1 MSALSGRRRRLR
13 SEGARRIGPER
24 RIGGLVRWQGFPRR
38 AGGARP
44 GLWIAIAAAAV
55 LLILFLIAARTA
67 GGPRWGGPLLLVPA
81 AGLLATLGAAFVVLA
96 RRALAWLAG

>member
-1 MSALSGRRRRLR
+1 MSALSGRRRRAR

-24 RIGGLVRWQGFPRR
+24 RIGGLVRWQAFPRR
-38 AGGARP
+38 AGGTRL

-55 LLILFLIAARTA
+55 LLILILIAARTA
-67 GGPRWGGPLLLVPA
+67 GGPRWGSPLLLVPA
-81 AGLLATLGAAFVVLA
+81 AALLPAFAMGLAFLA